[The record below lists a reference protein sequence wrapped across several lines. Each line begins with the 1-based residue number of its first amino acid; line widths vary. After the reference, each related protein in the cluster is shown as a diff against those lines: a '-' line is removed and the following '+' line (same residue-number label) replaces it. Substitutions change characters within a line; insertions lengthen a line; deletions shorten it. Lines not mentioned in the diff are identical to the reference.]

1 MTVFTGFICAQ
12 KEVNTCQKPILIATE
27 MEQEEMAQAKERAPM
42 GRNAILMEAARYVPL
57 SMTSYEE
64 ICTNPTLVAR
74 V

>member
-1 MTVFTGFICAQ
+1 M
-12 KEVNTCQKPILIATE
+12 E
-27 MEQEEMAQAKERAPM
+27 MEQEEMAQAKEHALM

-57 SMTSYEE
+57 SMTSYQE